1 MMMTKMRRI
10 HGMTRQLNYPGE
22 ELLQLNTGSNSFWKY
37 IFLHIN
43 NLRLEDDDSDDS
55 DDTEAAPTNMEVDND
70 DDRKLKQLL
79 KNISSH
85 IIF

>member
-1 MMMTKMRRI
+1 MMTKMRRI
-10 HGMTRQLNYPGE
+10 LGMTRLLNYPGE
-22 ELLQLNTGSNSFWKY
+22 EPLQLNTGSNCFWKN

-70 DDRKLKQLL
+70 DDRKLKHLL